1 MMQSNG
7 NALLLD
13 LLSHHSEY
21 QHILEMTEKESV
33 NVEEKEFLKSEMAK
47 IYNRIAMPFLEYHI
61 DEIKSQLKLIH
72 YYLFEITKK

>member
-13 LLSHHSEY
+13 LLSYHSEY